1 MASPPV
7 SNAAHSDDW
16 RKTVAPSGM
25 CKACQSTKVTT
36 RCRLLSLPP
45 ELRRC
50 IWEMVLDGE
59 SCDIEPNYE
68 DQPVFAEL
76 MDVCMQI
83 RQEAMVFVLRSTRLR
98 IEVYVHGT
106 AKRQFERFLNSLNV
120 ECRRALSANTDAKL
134 VLYIGN
140 CEPRD
145 LCTFR
150 TWPTRDIQV
159 TVLDGLRLSHRRPT
173 PGRICGAEDTC
184 NKAIEALSRLHT
196 GCTSGSKAMANPNY
210 GERTRETEPW
220 VICDAREVCIR
231 TCVLQ
236 ASWSFFW
243 FCRRCR
249 LSVNSQSRSL
259 LILVRVIYAY
269 TVCLVPAGT
278 YRGSDTGLGF
288 DS

>member
-140 CEPRD
+140 CEVEGHGSWDAWGSWEHADQCESILPFLD
-145 LCTFR
+145 LIAAEEQKGNGWCNKSWSVDGGVGCPQAVRNVIETFDASPVHTKFLGAIDR
-150 TWPTRDIQV
+150 RMKFLTWPR
-159 TVLDGLRLSHRRPT
+159 
-173 PGRICGAEDTC
+173 
-184 NKAIEALSRLHT
+184 
-196 GCTSGSKAMANPNY
+196 Y
-210 GERTRETEPW
+210 
-220 VICDAREVCIR
+220 
-231 TCVLQ
+231 
-236 ASWSFFW
+236 
-243 FCRRCR
+243 
-249 LSVNSQSRSL
+249 
-259 LILVRVIYAY
+259 
-269 TVCLVPAGT
+269 
-278 YRGSDTGLGF
+278 
-288 DS
+288 